1 MGLKFFPRM
10 NRIGRLLGKMSKQNA
25 FVKIPKERVGVLIGP
40 DGKVKEHIEEK
51 LKVKLEIDGEQG
63 NVTINLDENAGDPSL
78 LFRTKDVVT
87 AIGRGFS
94 PEHAFRLI
102 RDEDAVF
109 DVIDLR
115 TIFGR
120 SESDIKRIKG
130 RIIGMNGKT
139 RRIIEEL
146 TSANVVVYGFTVGII
161 GTFEQAD
168 AARNAIQMLIE
179 GCQHHSVY
187 NFLAKKRRE
196 MKKQRLELW
205 EKPEEEK

>member
-1 MGLKFFPRM
+1 MS
-10 NRIGRLLGKMSKQNA
+10 NRSA
-25 FVKIPKERVGVLIGP
+25 FVRIPKERVGVLIGP
-40 DGKVKEHIEEK
+40 DGKVKENIEDK
-51 LKVKLEIDGEQG
+51 LKVKLEIDSESGDI
-63 NVTINLDENAGDPSL
+63 TILLDEKADDPSL
-78 LFRTKDVVT
+78 LFRARDIVT

-102 RDEDAVF
+102 RDEDAIF

-146 TSANVVVYGFTVGII
+146 TTADVVVYGHTVGII

-168 AARNAIQMLIE
+168 AARSAIQMLIE
-179 GCQHHSVY
+179 GSQHHSVY
-187 NFLAKKRRE
+187 KFLAKKRRE
-196 MKKQRLELW
+196 LKKQMLELW
-205 EKPEEEK
+205 EKPPEEK